1 MPSEDVKHTRTADRC
16 HAVWGMRKVRA
27 AVAAIVVLFVA
38 PVSASAL
45 PRSDA
50 DHSDVYFPSV
60 DGSMLHAEVLR
71 PSGASGRAKTPVVV
85 TVSPYFSTGA
95 VRAAGDGPER
105 FYDFLDVTDILARG
119 YTYVM
124 VDLPG
129 FGGSSGCNDWGG
141 RREQG
146 AVKAAVEWAASQ
158 RWSTG
163 RVGLVGKSYDA
174 WTGLMGIAQQPKGLA
189 AVVAMEPVYSGYR
202 YLYTNGVRQPNHL
215 GTPALFQVEDALPS
229 DPTGPPEYFVNGTPQ
244 FWCYA
249 PNIALQQQDDENAAY
264 WRERNLLPAVK
275 GKRTPVFLTQGF
287 LETNTKPD
295 AAFEFFTSMAG
306 PKRAWFGQFDHVRGW
321 EKTGKIYATGRNV
334 FAKEL
339 VRFLDRYVKGVPAR
353 PDPNVAVQDNFGR
366 YRAETRWPPPDATR
380 LWSALR
386 PGSYMDDGT
395 NAGTG
400 SQGGRGVWS
409 FSQTVPHDVW
419 LAGEPIVD
427 VRVDAPLPGAN
438 LVADLYDVYGGDAV
452 LISRGAKLLRGS
464 GAQRASF
471 RLYGQDWIVRKGHR
485 LAVLVSGANA
495 EWWQHVPTGMS
506 VEVSSARI
514 GLPFLTKARTSFL
527 DGKKT
532 MRLEAHLRD
541 AFVGVTPSIIRS
553 GGAVFRLPRPLLS
566 SVARASSR

>member
-1 MPSEDVKHTRTADRC
+1 
-16 HAVWGMRKVRA
+16 MRKVRA
-27 AVAAIVVLFVA
+27 AIAAIVVLLVA

-45 PRSDA
+45 PRGDA
-50 DHSDVYFPSV
+50 DHSDVYFPST
-60 DGSMLHAEVLR
+60 DGSMLHAQVLR
-71 PSGASGRAKTPVVV
+71 PSGVPGRVKTPVVV
-85 TVSPYFSTGA
+85 SVGPYFSTGP

-105 FYDFLDVTDILARG
+105 FYDFLDVTNILARG

-141 RREQG
+141 AREQG

-215 GTPALFQVEDALPS
+215 GTPALFQAEDALPS
-229 DPTGPPEYFVNGTPQ
+229 DPTGPPEYFVNGLPQ

-264 WRERNLLPAVK
+264 WKERNLLPAVK

-295 AAFEFFTSMAG
+295 AAYEFFTSMAG

-321 EKTGKIYATGRNV
+321 EKTGKVYATGRSV

-339 VRFLDRYVKGVPAR
+339 VRFLDRHLKGIAAR
-353 PDPNVAVQDNFGR
+353 SDPNVAVQDNLGR

-386 PGSYMDDGT
+386 PGSYMDDGM
-395 NAGTG
+395 NVGTG
-400 SQGGRGVWS
+400 AQGGRGIWT
-409 FSQTVPHDVW
+409 FSQAVPHDVW
-419 LAGEPIVD
+419 LAGEPILD

-438 LVADLYDVYGGDAV
+438 LVADLYDVHGGDAV
-452 LISRGAKLLRGS
+452 LISRGTELLRGS
-464 GAQRASF
+464 GAQRVSF
-471 RLYGQDWIVRKGHR
+471 RLYGQDWMVREGHR
-485 LAVLVSGANA
+485 LALLVSGANA
-495 EWWQHVPTGMS
+495 EWWEHVPTGMT
-506 VEVSSARI
+506 VDVSSARI
-514 GLPFLTKARTSFL
+514 GLPFLTRARTTFL
-527 DGKKT
+527 DGTKT
-532 MRLEAHLRD
+532 PRLDEHLRD
-541 AFVGVTPSIIRS
+541 AYVSVTPPTIRS
-553 GGAVFRLPRPLLS
+553 NGAGFRLPGPLD
-566 SVARASSR
+566 